1 MAHNVAWTAPQRVP
15 AGMGTD
21 QMQTLGSALD
31 DQKGF
36 GRAFD
41 FLRIVLASGI
51 IAWHTAQLSGHLE
64 IARASVF
71 WFSEYVLVP
80 MFFALSGFL
89 VAGSSERLSVKDFL
103 LNRGARIVPALA
115 VDVLFAALLIGPLV
129 TTLPVSQYFTDPG
142 FFGYFLNISGWIHYE
157 LPGVF
162 TANPSNEVN
171 GALWTV
177 PLEIICYLIIVGLM
191 VVGAIKRPGWVPLM
205 TGVVLIAQVPLR
217 VVASRFVSDDPT
229 TSEIVLTNLFLHRGS
244 LLWPSFLIGISIYQ
258 LRYYLPYSRMVAVG
272 LVGAGILLSAFG
284 SHAELFSNAGVG
296 HAFAH
301 SIILLL
307 LAYLTVL
314 VGLSPMPRLPGFGS
328 GDYSYGLY
336 LYHVPFL
343 QLLIYCF
350 PAAWTGE
357 GWWTLFLAGFPL
369 SLLAAVISWHLF
381 EYPVLKFRNSFRVKH
396 APVHGAAAIGLSPE
410 PFRQALRFGDG
421 KVSSP
426 T

>member
-1 MAHNVAWTAPQRVP
+1 
-15 AGMGTD
+15 
-21 QMQTLGSALD
+21 MQTLGAVLD

-36 GRAFD
+36 GRGFD
-41 FLRIVLASGI
+41 FLRIVLATGI
-51 IAWHTAQLSGHLE
+51 IAWHTAQLSGHTE

-115 VDVLFAALLIGPLV
+115 VDVLFAAVLIGPLV
-129 TTLPVSQYFTDPG
+129 TTLPAGQYFTDPG
-142 FFGYFLNISGWIHYE
+142 FFSYFLNISGWIHYE

-162 TANPSNEVN
+162 KTNPSTEVN

-177 PLEIICYLIIVGLM
+177 PLEIICYLIIIGLM
-191 VVGAIKRPGWVPLM
+191 VLGAIKRPGIVPLI
-205 TGVVLIAQVPLR
+205 TCVVLILQVPLR
-217 VVASRFVSDDPT
+217 VVASKFVSDDPT
-229 TSEIVLTNLFLHRGS
+229 TLEIVLMNLFLYRGS

-258 LRYYLPYSRMVAVG
+258 LRYYVPYSRVAAIGV
-272 LVGAGILLSAFG
+272 VGAGILLSAIG
-284 SHAELFSNAGVG
+284 NHADLFSNAGFG
-296 HAFAH
+296 HAVAH
-301 SIILLL
+301 SIIIPL
-307 LAYLTVL
+307 LAYLTVM

-350 PAAWTGE
+350 PGAWTGD

-381 EYPVLKFRNSFRVKH
+381 EYPVLRFRNSFRVKH
-396 APVHGAAAIGLSPE
+396 APSHGAAAIGLTPV
-410 PFRQALRFGDG
+410 PLRPAVVFRDS

-426 T
+426 S